1 MAKGIFGNPWRTKGE
16 IGKGSAEKLAGRR
29 LGRAAPRLRRTEG
42 AGNGRGAFKK
52 TGGPMFGP
60 PARFVSE
67 DPREAAHLP
76 IRLLAFLSVMARV
89 GTVTVVGTEAAQSS
103 RIDFAIAIASGPPV
117 G

>member
-1 MAKGIFGNPWRTKGE
+1 VKL
-16 IGKGSAEKLAGRR
+16 GKVRQKSLQAGGSAERR
-29 LGRAAPRLRRTEG
+29 PRLPALGG
-42 AGNGRGAFKK
+42 ARSK

-60 PARFVSE
+60 PARFASE
-67 DPREAAHLP
+67 ASREAAHLP